1 MEKLWVVCEWLYA
14 ENGALLLVGIWW
26 LENKNK
32 LVEWKAIIVTMG
44 IAESADLEFWEW
56 EG

>member
-32 LVEWKAIIVTMG
+32 LVEWKAIIVNMG